1 MRRVTLDGMRLRLL
15 AALLFLAAP
24 FSSAADAPG
33 EKEIR
38 AIIAA
43 QAAAWNAGS
52 LEGFMAGYEKSAD
65 IRFVGSKGITRGWD
79 AILARYQK
87 SYADPAAMGK
97 LTLDEFEFTP
107 IGADYMLV
115 LGHWKVTTEAKGDAE
130 GRTTILFRRGPDG
143 WKIIYDHSS

>member
-1 MRRVTLDGMRLRLL
+1 MRSRLL
-15 AALLFLAAP
+15 AALLLLAVPLAA
-24 FSSAADAPG
+24 AADAPA

-43 QAAAWNAGS
+43 QVAAWNAGN
-52 LEGFMAGYEKSAD
+52 LEGFMAGYERSAD
-65 IRFVGSKGITRGWD
+65 IRFVGAKGVTRGWD

-107 IGADYMLV
+107 LGADHVLV
-115 LGHWKVTTEAKGDAE
+115 LGRWKVATDAKGDAV
-130 GRTTILFRRGPDG
+130 GRTTILFRRGSDG
-143 WKIIYDHSS
+143 WKIVYDHSS